1 MRTVVVAVL
10 VPPIHTNKPTP
21 SVFPIAKAISILEKT
36 GILTVFGFTLFSKN
50 NTVWINGSCINNNE
64 FIDIESHIDIIHD
77 RFPSQIRNKHF
88 QRLKMTSKDTL
99 FGNPVSLTLLC
110 RDKLRCQRLLEDH
123 GCILP
128 ETIDNFD
135 NFHEHLQKWNIGYL
149 KPQFGALG
157 KGVEAVTPGMTLKSH
172 VEGVVPGKLEPTLLQ
187 RGIDAPT
194 GWKGMSV
201 RQLMQRDISGL
212 WIPRTAVLRRSRN
225 NSVVNVSKGA
235 EAVPAE
241 DFLPS
246 DTIQS
251 IQQQSLQVCRILSA
265 TSDGLTAVEFGLDFV
280 VASDYRP
287 WLIEV
292 NSRPRGRLEVLTER
306 EPNRFES
313 EHIQACIQPIRYLA
327 SLC

>member
-1 MRTVVVAVL
+1 MRTIVVAVL
-10 VPPIHTNKPTP
+10 VPPIYSKKPTP
-21 SVFPIAKAISILEKT
+21 STFPIAKAISTLEKS
-36 GILTVFGFTLFSKN
+36 GVLTVFGFHLFSKN
-50 NTVWINGSCINNNE
+50 NTVWINGSCIKNND
-64 FIDIESHIDIIHD
+64 FIESELKIDIIHD
-77 RFPSQIRNKHF
+77 RFPSQIRYEHF
-88 QRLKMTSKDTL
+88 QRLKQASSTTL

-128 ETIDNFD
+128 ETIDDFD
-135 NFHEHLQKWNIGYL
+135 NFHEYLQQWNIGYL

-157 KGVEAVTPGMTLKSH
+157 KGVEAVTPGMTLKSY
-172 VEGVVPGKLEPTLLQ
+172 VEGVVPGRLEPTLLQ

-201 RQLMQRDISGL
+201 RQLMQRDIDGH
-212 WIPRTAVLRRSRN
+212 WIPRTAVLRRSKN
-225 NSVVNVSKGA
+225 DSVVNVSKGA

-251 IQQQSLQVCRILSA
+251 IQAQSLQVCQILSD

-280 VASDYRP
+280 VASDYKP

-292 NSRPRGRLEVLTER
+292 NSRPRGRLEVLSER
-306 EPNRFES
+306 EPDRFGA